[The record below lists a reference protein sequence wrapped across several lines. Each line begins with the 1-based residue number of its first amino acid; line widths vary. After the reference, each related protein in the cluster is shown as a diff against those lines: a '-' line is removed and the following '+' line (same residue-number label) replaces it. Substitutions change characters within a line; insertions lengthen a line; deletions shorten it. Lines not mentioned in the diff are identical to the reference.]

1 MTTKPILSIAMTG
14 ALLLLASCGGNDGV
28 QLGPFAP
35 ITATEGD
42 APIKLTAPTS
52 KSPAAF
58 YYTSSNP
65 SVGRIEGDTIVV
77 GTAGTS
83 TITAQQ
89 GEKGSYYPTS
99 TSTTLTVA
107 RRPCEGSAVLE
118 GGVCVTPPATASYV
132 TTGNLSWMPTWFG
145 RTWAQADAYC
155 KGTTI
160 NGSTGWRLPT
170 RFELTTLA
178 ASGALADK
186 AWVMLDTWTADA
198 GTAANQHLAVNL
210 STRASMSM
218 ADDSKAYVSCVRGI

>member
-1 MTTKPILSIAMTG
+1 MTTPRILSLAVTG
-14 ALLLLASCGGNDGV
+14 ALCLLASCGGNDGV
-28 QLGPFAP
+28 ELGPFAP

-42 APIKLTAPTS
+42 APVKLTAPTS

-107 RRPCEGSAVLE
+107 KRPCEGSAVLE

-155 KGTTI
+155 KGSTI
-160 NGSTGWRLPT
+160 NGATGWRLPT

-186 AWVMLDTWTADA
+186 AWVMLDTWTVDA